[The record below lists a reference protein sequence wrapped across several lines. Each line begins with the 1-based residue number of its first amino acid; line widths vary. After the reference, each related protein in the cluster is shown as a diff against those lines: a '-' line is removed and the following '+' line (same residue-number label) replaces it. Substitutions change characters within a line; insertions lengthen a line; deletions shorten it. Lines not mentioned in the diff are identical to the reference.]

1 MTMTAKSLL
10 CGMMARGEVPLGIF
24 ISSLDPA
31 VTDIMAAERF
41 NYVVLDGEH
50 GRFSR
55 IEVENHVRAARA
67 GGTLTFVR
75 ILENAPALIQSMLDV
90 GAQGLFVP
98 HIDTAEQARAAV
110 AAARYAPQGKRGMC
124 PACMAGGYTL
134 EGWPDHVHA
143 SNDNVMVVPIL
154 ESRAAIDNI
163 EEILSVDGIDVV
175 HFGPGDLS
183 ADLGIDFVRD
193 FDQMRMLWERAVQA
207 THAAGKFILAPAG
220 FDYDAADMLIVEMD
234 LMVLRKAVGRMM
246 RDHREKRGRVPIM
259 RPDGAKELS

>member
-1 MTMTAKSLL
+1 MTVTAKSLL
-10 CGMMARGEVPLGIF
+10 CGMMERGDVPLGIF
-24 ISSLDPA
+24 ISSLDPS

-41 NYVVLDGEH
+41 DYVVLDGEH

-55 IEVENHVRAARA
+55 VEIENHVRAAKA
-67 GGTLTFVR
+67 GGTLPFVR
-75 ILENAPALIQSMLDV
+75 ILENSPALIQSTLDV

-98 HIDTAEQARAAV
+98 HIDTAEQASSAV
-110 AAARYAPQGKRGMC
+110 AAARYAPSGQRGMC

-134 EGWPDHVHA
+134 DGWIDHVHA
-143 SNDNVMVVPIL
+143 SNENVMVIPIL

-163 EEILSVDGIDVV
+163 EEILAVDGIDVV

-193 FDQMRMLWERAVQA
+193 FDQMSKLWERAVQA

-220 FDYDAADMLIVEMD
+220 FDYDTADMLVVEME
-234 LMVLRKAVGRMM
+234 LMVLRKAVSRIV
-246 RDHREKRGRVPIM
+246 RDHRGNSAERLIM
-259 RPDGAKELS
+259 RIEGSKELS